1 MSHALRAGLVFL
13 VAGVCAGGCA
23 DDQTSAV
30 DPSATVTPTAV
41 PGSIPDVVSRLE
53 PSVVTVYPSSGLGSG
68 VVYRSEGV
76 IVTNAHV
83 VGQQRRVTV
92 TFADGSDSAGEVVGA
107 DAVSDLAVIRTER
120 GGLPAAR
127 FASELPRP
135 GETVLAIGSPLG
147 FENSV
152 TQGIISG
159 LGRQLPAATGSSYPS
174 VDLMQT
180 DAAISP
186 GNSGGALVNA
196 RGEVV
201 GLNEAYIPPQAG
213 AVSLGF
219 AIPAATVID
228 SAEQLLTKGRVDH
241 AYLGVSVTQLTADL
255 ASALGLAG
263 DNGVLIRQIAEG
275 GPAAG
280 AGLRAGD
287 VMVAFGG
294 TPTPTVLDFFSAL
307 RAADPGDRVRLEIR
321 RRGDSRA
328 VEVVLG
334 RLGGG

>member
-1 MSHALRAGLVFL
+1 MSYARRAGLVLL
-13 VAGVCAGGCA
+13 VAGACAGGCA
-23 DDQTSAV
+23 GDQTPAV
-30 DPSATVTPTAV
+30 DSSVTETPTTV
-41 PGSIPDVVSRLE
+41 PGTIPDVVARVE
-53 PSVVTVYPSSGLGSG
+53 PSVVTVYPGSGLGSG

-83 VGQQRRVTV
+83 VGQQRRVRI
-92 TFADGSDSAGEVVGA
+92 TFADGTDSTGQVVGV
-107 DAVSDLAVIRTER
+107 DSVSDLAVIRSER

-127 FASELPRP
+127 FTPELPRP

-152 TQGIISG
+152 TQGIVSG

-186 GNSGGALVNA
+186 GNSGGALINA

-201 GLNEAYIPPQAG
+201 GINEAYIPPQTG

-228 SAEQLLTKGRVDH
+228 SADQLLATGQVEH
-241 AYLGVSVTQLTADL
+241 AFLGVSVTQLTPDL
-255 ASALGLAG
+255 ARALGLAE
-263 DNGVLIRQIAEG
+263 DSGVLIRQIAEG

-287 VMVAFGG
+287 VMVAFDGK
-294 TPTPTVLDFFSAL
+294 PTPRVLDFLSAL
-307 RAADPGDRVRLEIR
+307 RAADPGDLVRLEIR
-321 RRGDSRA
+321 RRGDDRT

-334 RLGGG
+334 RLAGS